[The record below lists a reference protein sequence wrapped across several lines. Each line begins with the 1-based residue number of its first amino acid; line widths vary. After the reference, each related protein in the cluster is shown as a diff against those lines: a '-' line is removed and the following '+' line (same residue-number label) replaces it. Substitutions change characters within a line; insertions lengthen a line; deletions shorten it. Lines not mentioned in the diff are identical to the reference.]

1 MESKIIVLPNGIK
14 IWSNEEGQMHR
25 DDGPAMI
32 WPDGTKLWYQ
42 NDKRHRTDG
51 PAVIFPTGTK
61 QWYLNGKRH
70 REDGPAEIWSD
81 GTEEWFLNGKKL
93 SFTEWADKL
102 NLDHKQ
108 RLMMVMKWNP
118 K

>member
-14 IWSNEEGQMHR
+14 IWSNEEGQLHR

-42 NDKRHRTDG
+42 NDKRHRTDD
-51 PAVIFPTGTK
+51 PAVI
-61 QWYLNGKRH
+61 L
-70 REDGPAEIWSD
+70 SD
-81 GTEEWFLNGKKL
+81 GSEEWFLNDKQY

-102 NLDHKQ
+102 NLDQKT
-108 RLMMVMKWNP
+108 RLEMVMKWNLE
-118 K
+118 